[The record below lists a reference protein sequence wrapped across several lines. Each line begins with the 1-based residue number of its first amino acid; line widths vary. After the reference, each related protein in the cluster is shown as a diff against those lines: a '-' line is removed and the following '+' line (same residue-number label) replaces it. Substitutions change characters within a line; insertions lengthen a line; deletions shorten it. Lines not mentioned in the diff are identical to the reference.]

1 MDALKPLATKCF
13 PFSHTQCPHKAADL
27 TRIQYS
33 ELDIRTDLRGSKVK
47 QIRVNKV
54 NPNLLQMKK
63 YDAVPVRR
71 IGLRARELTNPQMP
85 PKSNRTRLRGSI
97 TTIALCM
104 SG

>member
-1 MDALKPLATKCF
+1 M
-13 PFSHTQCPHKAADL
+13 
-27 TRIQYS
+27 
-33 ELDIRTDLRGSKVK
+33 
-47 QIRVNKV
+47 

-63 YDAVPVRR
+63 YDAVTVRR